1 MAAVHQHT
9 SFLSVISMDTLSI
22 NVKCHCRS
30 SYGAALCF
38 PVSWERCFFYSP
50 CKFSPP
56 PFLYLYFHAACC
68 AVIWC
73 FLLLGAHLEFCD
85 LEWGVEKEP
94 SLKWVYERL
103 LRMWFFGVINF
114 EGWVSGAFLLS
125 SHPFLS
131 LLIPLPSVQCF
142 MCSVSGGRVLHTEL
156 LLGMEAS
163 RREAASI
170 NHSLD
175 FIRVFM

>member
-1 MAAVHQHT
+1 M
-9 SFLSVISMDTLSI
+9 SSVI
-22 NVKCHCRS
+22 VE
-30 SYGAALCF
+30 ALMEQLCAF
-38 PVSWERCFFYSP
+38 LFLGNGVYFTVPVNSALPF
-50 CKFSPP
+50 
-56 PFLYLYFHAACC
+56 FLYLHFHAVCC
-68 AVIWC
+68 AFIWC
-73 FLLLGAHLEFCD
+73 FLLGAHLEFCD

-94 SLKWVYERL
+94 SLIWVYKRL
-103 LRMWFFGVINF
+103 LRMWFFGVIKF

-131 LLIPLPSVQCF
+131 LLIPLPSVQCS

-170 NHSLD
+170 NHTLD